1 MNKAAQFIGILFL
14 LCSPG
19 IQAGTIVEIQSQD
32 ELTSL
37 MTNGQLARINMS
49 ATEYVIINYK
59 NHSVRVVEPQKRQV
73 MLLGGDVI
81 ASGNNAPAV
90 RTSIKNIGPG
100 QIIAGYTTQKF
111 SYSAN
116 GKSCGVIYGSKDA
129 YQAKGI
135 KELVRAMQTM
145 MEKQSA
151 ALGGLAGF
159 IDDCTLADLKLS
171 DHIKTMGIPM
181 RTEKNGRVDSQIRS
195 IKTNV
200 ALPANMFVIPASY
213 KTVTMQDQINAA
225 SKGMANAPQHMR
237 GDDYQNQQAQM
248 QQMMRQMQ
256 QSGQMTPEMMEQMRR
271 AQETMMQYQRQQ

>member
-135 KELVRAMQTM
+135 KELVHAMQTM

-225 SKGMANAPQHMR
+225 SKGMANAPQHRR